1 MPIGP
6 SLSTE
11 LALGQT
17 FTPIHGGALSFQLQS
32 PVAGLAQRNGFLKRW
47 PACIQRIRTNSA
59 LVSLMNL
66 KSFESIA
73 FLDWGP

>member
-1 MPIGP
+1 MLIGP

-17 FTPIHGGALSFQLQS
+17 FTPIHGGALSLQLQS
-32 PVAGLAQRNGFLKRW
+32 PVAGLGQRNGFLQAVAGLH
-47 PACIQRIRTNSA
+47 PADQNQNA

-73 FLDWGP
+73 FLVWGA